1 MDIKKIQERKE
12 LFLDIVKKYDVC
24 TPELLEFLEK
34 SGFYVAPASTMT
46 SLHNAFDG
54 GLVDHVIILTRR
66 LLVINEA
73 NAKLDPNH
81 RVDPKSV
88 ARVGLLHAIG
98 RSNLYVPNPS
108 EWHRKNLGKMYE
120 FNDKLTSMSVGERS
134 IYYIATYGGG
144 MKLTEEEHQAILH
157 AEKDDNTDMAVK
169 WHSSMLSDLLRD
181 QIKWAIR
188 TEKVNNA

>member
-12 LFLDIVKKYDVC
+12 LFLEIVKKYDVC
-24 TPELLEFLEK
+24 SPELLEFLEK
-34 SGFYVAPASTMT
+34 AGFYTAPASTMT

-54 GLVDHVIILTRR
+54 GLVDHLIILTRR

-73 NAKLDPNH
+73 NTKLDPNH
-81 RVDPKSV
+81 RIDPKNV

-98 RSNLYVPNPS
+98 RSNLYVPEPR

-120 FNDKLTSMSVGERS
+120 FNDKLTSMTVGERS
-134 IYYIATYGGG
+134 IYYIATYGGN
-144 MKLTEEEHQAILH
+144 MKLTEDEHQAILH

-169 WHSSMLSDLLRD
+169 WYSSILSDLLRD

-188 TEKVNNA
+188 TEKINNA